1 MKPAWEFEPP
11 AHFDP
16 ETPIHIRVAAHVL
29 RFALV
34 VLTAGGAVRGR
45 FEPIQI
51 AFWWLVAW
59 GLSRRLRMAYWT
71 FVVLTGLGGGVVALL
86 LLNWCVSQEGPL
98 PLLRKLDV
106 GGALIALGFVAWL
119 VAFALVLV
127 PGSHRRFTGRL
138 RVVHDDRAPEPAGT
152 ETMAP

>member
-34 VLTAGGAVRGR
+34 VLAAGGAVRGR
-45 FEPIQI
+45 FELIQI

-71 FVVLTGLGGGVVALL
+71 FVILTGLGGGVVALV
-86 LLNWCVSQEGPL
+86 LLNRTASLGGPL
-98 PLLRKLDV
+98 PLFRELDV
-106 GGALIALGFVAWL
+106 GGSLVALGYLAWL
-119 VAFALVLV
+119 VAFALVLL
-127 PGSHRRFTGRL
+127 PGSYRRFTGRL
-138 RVVHDDRAPEPAGT
+138 RVVHDDRGPDTVRTESIAP
-152 ETMAP
+152 